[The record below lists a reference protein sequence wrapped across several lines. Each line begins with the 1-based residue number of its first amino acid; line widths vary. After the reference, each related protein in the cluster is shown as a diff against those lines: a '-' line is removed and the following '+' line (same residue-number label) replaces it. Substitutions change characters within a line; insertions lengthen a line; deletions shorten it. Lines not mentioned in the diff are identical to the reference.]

1 MHKNMTDAEVK
12 EAMKAIAKTAGL
24 NLSDERIEIDLS
36 AFKSHLTAVDAL
48 NAVDV
53 ALEDEPSSTFR
64 LKKLP
69 PK

>member
-36 AFKSHLTAVDAL
+36 AFKGHLAAVDAL